1 MGSRHADAFLFF
13 EDAEG
18 DLHRV
23 DVPDHPMTVGRRPYC
38 GFALDEPSVG
48 PIHAAIER
56 GASGCRLR
64 RLSRVRAVTVNG
76 AAATASSLE
85 TGDAI
90 TLGEAR
96 LLYVEA
102 PEVAPELLRMALT
115 RGDDE
120 TPIEL
125 AIAGSVTSLGR
136 MEGDV
141 LIDDDSVS
149 SRHLEIENFG
159 PGLRWV
165 RDLGST
171 NGSELNGEPLGEAR
185 RALGEGDV
193 ITLGRVKMRVGE
205 AEAAPA
211 SLTSVV
217 QRTIIFVQDSA
228 TA

>member
-23 DVPDHPMTVGRRPYC
+23 DVPDHPMTIGRREFC
-38 GFALDEPSVG
+38 GFALDEASVG

-56 GASGCRLR
+56 GPSGCRLR
-64 RLSRVRAVTVNG
+64 RLSRVRSVTVNG
-76 AAATASSLE
+76 AQATSATLE

-102 PEVAPELLRMALT
+102 PEVAPELLRLTLT

-120 TPIEL
+120 TRIDL
-125 AIAGSVTSLGR
+125 AVAGSVTSLGR

-141 LIDDDSVS
+141 LVDDDSVS

-171 NGSELNGEPLGEAR
+171 NGSELNGEPLGESR
-185 RALGEGDV
+185 RPLAEGDL
-193 ITLGRVKMRVGE
+193 ITLGRVKIKVGE
-205 AEAAPA
+205 AEAPPESVTA
-211 SLTSVV
+211 VV
-217 QRTIIFVQDSA
+217 QRTIIFVQESA